1 MIRRP
6 PRSTRTDTRVPYTTL
21 FRSRLVHRLADRR
34 VRDGQR
40 IAAMLRRQV
49 QALGADEL
57 EVADAHEPEDE
68 LQVRL
73 LEIARRS
80 EEHTSELQPL
90 MRISYAVFCLKKK
103 KNNKYT
109 TNIYKMKK
117 HKNHQSI

>member
-73 LEIARRS
+73 LEIARRIGVQS
-80 EEHTSELQPL
+80 ATGAGDDHALVAGHAL
-90 MRISYAVFCLKKK
+90 GAVLGDRKSTRL
-103 KNNKYT
+103 NSS
-109 TNIYKMKK
+109 
-117 HKNHQSI
+117 H